1 MGGGSGIPW
10 ALQEAAAGRIIH
22 GGSGA
27 SAEARGL
34 CLADFVGKAVWT
46 ASTLVRMDWGTY
58 PVRLTKQTMA
68 VFSSSRARRG
78 PCHCH
83 LEVYGG

>member
-10 ALQEAAAGRIIH
+10 ALQEAAAGRTTH
-22 GGSGA
+22 GRSGA

-46 ASTLVRMDWGTY
+46 SALVRMGWGTY
-58 PVRLTKQTMA
+58 PVRLTKQSMA
-68 VFSSSRARRG
+68 VFSWSRAR
-78 PCHCH
+78 
-83 LEVYGG
+83 